1 MSNAQIFGQVSDQNA
16 LFLMSSFLMERG
28 AIGRIIFV
36 VFLLVDSLGL
46 ERTRKWFVADIRYL
60 KMRKAEYWSKNDSI
74 GE

>member
-1 MSNAQIFGQVSDQNA
+1 MSNAQIFGQISDQNA
-16 LFLMSSFLMERG
+16 LLLMERG
-28 AIGRIIFV
+28 AVARIIFV

-46 ERTRKWFVADIRYL
+46 ERTRKWFVTDIRYL